1 MPKKNVT
8 FQDIADYTGFSK
20 TTISRFF
27 NNPDSLTLKNQEKIS
42 EALQILDYKENKV
55 ARILASG
62 HTELIGVLIP
72 NMYNDFYTMILDG
85 ILHTYREY
93 GYKFIVFSGSAEEA
107 IERQY
112 IEELLAYKIEG
123 LIVLSHTIPSSELA
137 SYKIPLVSIE
147 REDAFINS
155 VNTDN
160 YMGGTQAAALL
171 YKNNCDILIHINP
184 QTNPKVPGY
193 MRTEGFVDICLE
205 HNIPYR
211 VLSHGNVKNI
221 DELRQVVERLGEQ
234 IIKEYPGK
242 RKGIFLSSDT
252 SANLLLNFLLRKYKA
267 LPDEFRI
274 VGFDNAPIS
283 SQASIPISTV
293 GQQVD
298 LLVEEAMQ
306 LLVRQME
313 ENKNRRP
320 ASPKE
325 PIHKTISPILFLRQ
339 TAIPEANIPDYKNRS
354 NTSHS

>member
-8 FQDIADYTGFSK
+8 FQDIANYTGFSK
-20 TTISRFF
+20 TTISRYF

-42 EALQILDYKENKV
+42 EALQVLDYKENKV

-62 HTELIGVLIP
+62 HTEFVGVLIP

-85 ILHTYREY
+85 ILHTYKEY
-93 GYKFIVFSGSAEEA
+93 GYKFIVFSGSADES

-137 SYKIPLVSIE
+137 SYKIPIVSIE
-147 REDAFINS
+147 REDAFIHS

-184 QTNPKVPGY
+184 QSDPKVPGY
-193 MRTEGFVDICLE
+193 RRTEGFVDICLE

-211 VLSHGNVKNI
+211 VLSHGNVQNI
-221 DELRQVVERLGEQ
+221 DELRQVIQKLADQ
-234 IIKEYPGK
+234 IIAEYPGK

-252 SANLLLNFLLRKYKA
+252 SANLLLNYLLQKYGS

-274 VGFDNAPIS
+274 IGFDNAPIS
-283 SQASIPISTV
+283 SQAAIPISTV

-298 LLVEEAMQ
+298 VIVEEAMQ
-306 LLVRQME
+306 LLVQQME
-313 ENKNRRP
+313 ENKKRRP
-320 ASPKE
+320 VLPKA
-325 PIHKTISPILFLRQ
+325 PIHKIISPILFSRQ
-339 TAIPEANIPDYKNRS
+339 TAIPEANIPK
-354 NTSHS
+354 HG